1 MYTRGKYP
9 YFLDNSLG
17 YLNYNLFLCR
27 ELQGNTTM
35 RTTSEYLNLLKQFKL
50 NRAAA
55 YGIKSLGLFGS
66 AARGELH
73 EGSEVDVVYEGEPN
87 ILLRSRMK
95 AELEALFGCRV
106 DVVRYRKQLNGTPF
120 GDSINQDLILV

>member
-1 MYTRGKYP
+1 
-9 YFLDNSLG
+9 
-17 YLNYNLFLCR
+17 
-27 ELQGNTTM
+27 M

-73 EGSEVDVVYEGEPN
+73 EGSDVDVLYDLHRRQYIPRFNTCFTSRCCNAMFNQFAN
-87 ILLRSRMK
+87 IVTNNC
-95 AELEALFGCRV
+95 F
-106 DVVRYRKQLNGTPF
+106 
-120 GDSINQDLILV
+120 II

>member
-1 MYTRGKYP
+1 
-9 YFLDNSLG
+9 
-17 YLNYNLFLCR
+17 
-27 ELQGNTTM
+27 M
-35 RTTSEYLNLLKQFKL
+35 RTTSECLNLLKQFKL

-73 EGSEVDVVYEGEPN
+73 EGSDVDVVYEGEPN

-95 AELEALFGCRV
+95 AELEALFGV
-106 DVVRYRKQLNGTPF
+106 FPTQGSNPSLLHWMVGSLSLSHPGTP
-120 GDSINQDLILV
+120 SRVISLV

>member
-1 MYTRGKYP
+1 
-9 YFLDNSLG
+9 
-17 YLNYNLFLCR
+17 
-27 ELQGNTTM
+27 M
-35 RTTSEYLNLLKQFKL
+35 RTTSEFLNLLKQFKL
-50 NRAAA
+50 TQAAA

-73 EGSEVDVVYEGEPN
+73 EDSDVDVVYEGEPN
-87 ILLRSRMK
+87 ILLRSHMK

-120 GDSINQDLILV
+120 GDSISQDLILV